1 VSFDLVVALV
11 ALAAS
16 LLVAVRRPFGLP
28 EAVFGLPLAGLLIV
42 TGIEPWHGAR
52 SSARELGPTLAFL
65 ALILVFG
72 HLCAEAG
79 VFDYLGAVAASVSR
93 GRPTR
98 LLVVVVAIAALVT
111 ATLTLDA
118 TVVLLTPVVLRGAR
132 QLGVATRPQTYA
144 CVELANAG
152 SLLLPI
158 SNLTNLLAFSASG
171 LSFGRFALLM
181 AAPWVVASA
190 LEWAGLRWFFR
201 ADLHPK
207 APAVTVPP
215 AAPRYALAVV
225 VVTVAG
231 LATASSLHLAAAWAA
246 LGGVIL
252 LAVPLLHQRRTSAK
266 QLIGSA
272 SLGFVLFVLALG
284 VIVDAVSRHGIG
296 HALARIVPSGTSL
309 PALLAIAFIAA
320 AAANLANNLPATLA
334 LTPIVAG
341 HPAAVLAVLIGVNI
355 GPNATYF
362 GSLATLLWRR
372 LLPPGEQADAR
383 TFHRYGLLTVPAII
397 AASTCALWLAA
408 G

>member
-1 VSFDLVVALV
+1 VSFDLAVALV

-42 TGIEPWHGAR
+42 IGIEPWHGAR
-52 SSARELGPTLAFL
+52 SSTRELGPTLAFL

-98 LLVVVVAIAALVT
+98 LLTVVVAIAALVT

-132 QLGVATRPQTYA
+132 QLGVPAQPQTYA

-171 LSFGRFALLM
+171 LSFGHFALLM
-181 AAPWVVASA
+181 AAPWVVAST

-201 ADLHPK
+201 ADLRPK
-207 APAVTVPP
+207 GQTVTVPL

-231 LATASSLHLAAAWAA
+231 LAAASSLHLAPAWAA

-252 LAVPLLHQRRTSAK
+252 LAAPLLRQRRTSAK
-266 QLIGSA
+266 QLISSA

-296 HALARIVPSGTSL
+296 PALTRIVPSGTSL
-309 PALLAIAFIAA
+309 PALLGIAFIAA

-341 HPAAVLAVLIGVNI
+341 HPTAVLAVLIGVNV
-355 GPNATYF
+355 GPNLTYF

-372 LLPPGEQADAR
+372 LLPAGEKADAR
-383 TFHRYGLLTVPAII
+383 TFHYYGVLTVPII
-397 AASTCALWLAA
+397 VAASTCVLWLAA
-408 G
+408 S

>member
-1 VSFDLVVALV
+1 MGFALAGALG

-16 LLVAVRRPFGLP
+16 LFVAVRRPFGLP
-28 EAVFGLPLAGLLIV
+28 EAAFGLPLAALLIAI
-42 TGIEPWHGAR
+42 GSEPWSAAR

-79 VFDYLGAVAASVSR
+79 VFDYFGAVAAVASR

-98 LLVVVVAIAALVT
+98 LLTVVVAIAALVT
-111 ATLTLDA
+111 AALTLDA
-118 TVVLLTPVVLRGAR
+118 TVVLLTPVVVRGAR
-132 QLGVATRPQTYA
+132 RLGVSARPQTYA

-171 LSFGRFALLM
+171 LSFGRFAELM
-181 AAPWVVASA
+181 VAPWLVASV
-190 LEWAGLRWFFR
+190 LEWGGLRWFFR
-201 ADLHPK
+201 ADLRRSEK
-207 APAVTVPP
+207 KVTALPAT
-215 AAPRYALAVV
+215 PRYALVV
-225 VVTVAG
+225 VGLTVAG
-231 LATASSLHLAAAWAA
+231 LAVASSLHLAAAWAA

-252 LAVPLLHQRRTSAK
+252 LAGPLLRHRRTSAK
-266 QLIGSA
+266 QLVGSA

-296 HALARIVPSGTSL
+296 PALTRIVPSGTSL
-309 PALLAIAFIAA
+309 PALLGIAFIAA

-341 HPAAVLAVLIGVNI
+341 HPTAVLAVLIGVNV
-355 GPNATYF
+355 GPNLTYF

-372 LLPPGEQADAR
+372 LLPAGEKADAR
-383 TFHRYGLLTVPAII
+383 TFHYYGVLTVPII
-397 AASTCALWLAA
+397 VAASTCVLWLAA
-408 G
+408 S